1 MSTPCETES
10 PQPEGQANDSH
21 ETDHP
26 LQQLPL
32 THPLRL
38 EFNAAIVRLM
48 DTQARLAAT
57 TATLDATVAKLF
69 TAENQLHI
77 TEARLEEKEDDYIDL
92 EDVNRHITSMLN
104 KTKED
109 YLSLLR
115 KNERLRKERDTLKT
129 KTSSDDADDD
139 GTPSGTSMPEKNPPF
154 LSAPRPPSPYQP
166 VQTLEELVLVRDYNR
181 LHSDILQ
188 ITLHPAL
195 CIGQKTL
202 GPSSFEKASFY
213 DPATW
218 DSLSPAARNLRIRGG
233 IFDLVAKH
241 LLLGSDCRADHVFD
255 WSLHRASVEGL
266 ASFQKLM
273 ISDAG
278 SKLSPPLPLSR
289 SHP

>member
-1 MSTPCETES
+1 MRNSATS
-10 PQPEGQANDSH
+10 QPEGQAKDSH
-21 ETDHP
+21 ETDHL

-38 EFNAAIVRLM
+38 DLDAALSRLT

-69 TAENQLHI
+69 TTENQLHI

-104 KTKED
+104 KTKEN

-129 KTSSDDADDD
+129 KTSSDDADADD
-139 GTPSGTSMPEKNPPF
+139 DDTPSGASIPEMNSPS

-181 LHSDILQ
+181 LYSDILQ

-218 DSLSPAARNLRIRGG
+218 DSLSPAARNLRIRGS

-241 LLLGSDCRADHVFD
+241 LLLGSDCRADLVHD
-255 WSLHRASVEGL
+255 WSPHRASVEGL

-278 SKLSPPLPLSR
+278 SKLSPPLSLSR